1 MIDGKRPEGHNR
13 GIKEVFMMTAILP
26 GLPIVGVLRLTSR
39 DGKTISQIEVVK
51 GKSTGMNPFFDS
63 CYNEL
68 EAYLT
73 GKKKTLDLPLDTK
86 GLTPFQSRV
95 LKEMKKIPYGEVRSY
110 ADLARA
116 MKSKAFQAI
125 GNACGKN
132 PFMIIYPCHRVVGT
146 KGPGGFAHGLKMK
159 TELLKLE
166 GFSLA
171 N

>member
-13 GIKEVFMMTAILP
+13 GIKEVFMMTATLP
-26 GLPIVGVLRLTSR
+26 NLPIVGVLKLTSR
-39 DGKTISQIEVVK
+39 DGKTISHIEVAK
-51 GKSTGMNPFFDS
+51 GKSSGMNPFFQS
-63 CYNEL
+63 CFQEL
-68 EAYLT
+68 ESYLS
-73 GKKKTLDLPLDTK
+73 GEKKNLDLPLDMK
-86 GLTPFQSRV
+86 GLTPFQVKV

-110 ADLARA
+110 GELARA

-132 PFMIIYPCHRVVGT
+132 PFMLIYPCHRVVGT
-146 KGPGGFAHGLKMK
+146 NGPGGFAHGLKMK